1 MAGDTLGEG
10 VGEVV
15 TGAVVNVRLR
25 GDKVAVWEGE
35 GRAGTVRA
43 LGDRLAQLL
52 EVQGWGRI
60 AHYKKHA

>member
-1 MAGDTLGEG
+1 M
-10 VGEVV
+10 V

-35 GRAGTVRA
+35 GRAGTVRG

-52 EVQGWGRI
+52 EDKGWGRI
-60 AHYKKHA
+60 AQYKKHM

>member
-1 MAGDTLGEG
+1 MAGDTLGKG

-35 GRAGTVRA
+35 GRAGTVRG

-52 EVQGWGRI
+52 EDKGWGRI
-60 AHYKKHA
+60 AQYKKHM